1 MSNKSNIEK
10 NKINLERR
18 PADKWEKSAN
28 WDHKYRHQNMS
39 VDVDVWYPML
49 KSITFNTYFIHLTH
63 KEAKAIVHY
72 YLYRYV
78 HQDIFNLEDKN
89 ILINLEKKIDKYFEN
104 FPDLKEG
111 ALFRC
116 TGRSGKDGDVYD
128 NSKIYNEYLSRIK
141 KLTDT
146 PYDQIK
152 DQNLKYTCVPLYNN
166 MKVTN
171 GKELMS
177 VLLTSERLHHD
188 IKDWIIHGGREQIIL
203 RKWDDRLRPQ
213 DEFRVFVKNGKIC
226 AACQYD
232 RYGKYDELIKNKDII
247 EKKIH
252 EFFDKKLKPLMKIK
266 DYAVDLGYINNEIIL
281 IEFSPLIRCTSARL
295 FRWDVNYQEMTSGEG
310 KLTVRESEYEYIDD
324 FLHDWEKAYNCPS
337 VHYDDFFNIKNQTN
351 DNETYFSTIKYYLS
365 YINPINIYI
374 YFFTSKTNND
384 NIETKDN
391 TKIKNINNNK
401 IIFICSVLKEG
412 FYWNKKY
419 IRYDDNKNKFL
430 GEGILKGHIIQIDK
444 NGFGWIVEKE
454 NKKCKGQI
462 FEVDEDDFIDIEY
475 YYGCDDE
482 KMKEIN
488 VELNGDQIKAYAF
501 VVKNIGKELIDERG
515 IIEVEEYDLDMEK
528 KYFNPMQHIIN
539 QQEKYLNMSLDFNV
553 EDRW

>member
-1 MSNKSNIEK
+1 MSIKKNEK
-10 NKINLERR
+10 KNEINLERR

-49 KSITFNTYFIHLTH
+49 KSLSFNTYFIHLSH
-63 KEAKAIVHY
+63 KEAKAIVDY
-72 YLYRYV
+72 YLFRYV
-78 HQDIFNLEDKN
+78 NQKTLFSLEDQY
-89 ILINLEKKIDKYFEN
+89 ILINLEKKIDSYFEK

-116 TGRSGKDGDVYD
+116 TGRIGKDGDVYD
-128 NSKIYNEYLSRIK
+128 NKKILNEYFSRLK
-141 KLTDT
+141 KVTNL
-146 PYDQIK
+146 PYEEIK
-152 DQNLKYTCVPLYNN
+152 DDNLKYTCIPLYNN

-171 GKELMS
+171 GKELLS
-177 VLLTSERLHHD
+177 VLLSSERLHHD
-188 IKDWIIHGGREQIIL
+188 MKDWIIHGGREQIIL
-203 RKWDDRLRPQ
+203 RKWEDRLRPQ

-252 EFFDKKLKPLMKIK
+252 DYFYNKLKPLMKIN
-266 DYAVDLGYINNEIIL
+266 DYAVDLGYINNEMCL

-295 FRWDVNYQEMTSGEG
+295 FRWDANYKEMTEGEG
-310 KLTVRESEYEYIDD
+310 KLTIREKEYEYINE
-324 FLHDWEKAYNCPS
+324 FINDWEKAYKCPS
-337 VHYDDFFNIKNQTN
+337 DHYDNYFIKDKNN
-351 DNETYFSTIKYYLS
+351 NESYFSMLTSFLNYF
-365 YINPINIYI
+365 NPFAN
-374 YFFTSKTNND
+374 
-384 NIETKDN
+384 
-391 TKIKNINNNK
+391 KNENENK
-401 IIFICSVLKEG
+401 IIDSNKNTILNKKIIFVCSVLKDE

-419 IRYDDNKNKFL
+419 IRYDDNKNKLL
-430 GEGILKGHIIQIDK
+430 GEGILNNHIIGIDK

-454 NKKCKGQI
+454 NKRCKGQI
-462 FEVDEDDFIDIEY
+462 IEVDEDDFIDIEY
-475 YYGCDDE
+475 FYGLDDE

-488 VELNGDQIKAYAF
+488 VKLNDKEIKVNAF
-501 VVKNIGKELIDERG
+501 ILKNIPKELIDEKG
-515 IIEVEEYDLDMEK
+515 IIEVEEYDLDMQN
-528 KYFNPMQHIIN
+528 KYFNPMKHIIN

>member
-1 MSNKSNIEK
+1 MINNSKPQNTR
-10 NKINLERR
+10 INLERR
-18 PADKWEKSAN
+18 PADKWEKTAN

-49 KSITFNTYFIHLTH
+49 KSITFNTYFIHLSH

-72 YLYRYV
+72 YVYRNV
-78 HQDIFNLEDKN
+78 NQDIFTIEDQN
-89 ILINLEKKIDKYFEN
+89 ILINLEKKIDKYFDD
-104 FPDLKEG
+104 FPDLKDG

-116 TGRSGKDGDVYD
+116 TGRSGKDGEVYD
-128 NSKIYNEYLSRIK
+128 NNEIFNEYLSRIK
-141 KLTDT
+141 KLTDI
-146 PYDQIK
+146 PYNEIK
-152 DQNLKYTCVPLYNN
+152 DANLKYICIPQYNN
-166 MKVTN
+166 MKVKN
-171 GKELMS
+171 GKELLS
-177 VLLTSERLHHD
+177 VLLTSERLYLD
-188 IKDWIIHGGREQIIL
+188 IKDWVIHGGREQIVL
-203 RKWDDRLRPQ
+203 RKWDNRMRPQ
-213 DEFRVFVKNGKIC
+213 DEFRVFVKGGKIR

-252 EFFDKKLKPLMKIK
+252 EYFDTKLKPLMKIN
-266 DYAVDLGYINNEIIL
+266 DYAVDLGYLGNEIHL

-295 FRWDVNYQEMTSGEG
+295 FRWDANYKEMTEGDG
-310 KLTVRESEYEYIDD
+310 KLTLRDKEYEFISDYVM
-324 FLHDWEKAYNCPS
+324 DWEKAYNCPS
-337 VHYDDFFNIKNQTN
+337 NHYDNYFNRQKQTN
-351 DNETYFSTIKYYLS
+351 NSETYFSTLIKYLS
-365 YINPINIYI
+365 YINPINIYN
-374 YFFTSKTNND
+374 YFFNYDNSENIDNKNYLNNA
-384 NIETKDN
+384 
-391 TKIKNINNNK
+391 KIL
-401 IIFICSVLKEG
+401 FVASVLKDG
-412 FYWNKKY
+412 FYWSKKY
-419 IRYDDNKNKFL
+419 IRYDDNKNKL
-430 GEGILKGHIIQIDK
+430 IGEGVLNGHIIQIDK

-488 VELNGDQIKAYAF
+488 VELNGKEIKVYAF
-501 VVKNIGKELIDERG
+501 VVKNLGKELIDERG

>member
-1 MSNKSNIEK
+1 MTTKINENKNR
-10 NKINLERR
+10 INLERR

-49 KSITFNTYFIHLTH
+49 KSLTFNTYFIHLSH
-63 KEAKAIVHY
+63 KEAKAIVDF
-72 YLYRYV
+72 YLFRYV
-78 HQDIFNLEDKN
+78 NQKTLFTLEDQN
-89 ILINLEKKIDKYFEN
+89 ILINLEKKIDSYFEK

-116 TGRSGKDGDVYD
+116 TGRSGKDGEVYD
-128 NSKIYNEYLSRIK
+128 NNKILNEYYSRLK
-141 KLTDT
+141 KVTNL
-146 PYDQIK
+146 PYEEIK
-152 DQNLKYTCVPLYNN
+152 DYNLKYTCIPLYNN

-171 GKELMS
+171 GKELLS
-177 VLLTSERLHHD
+177 VLLSSERLHHD
-188 IKDWIIHGGREQIIL
+188 MKDWIIHGGREQIIL

-213 DEFRVFVKNGKIC
+213 DEFRVFVKNGNIC

-252 EFFDKKLKPLMKIK
+252 DFFYNKLKPLMKIN
-266 DYAVDLGYINNEIIL
+266 DYAVDLGYINNEMCL

-295 FRWDVNYQEMTSGEG
+295 FRWDENYKEMTEGEG
-310 KLTVRESEYEYIDD
+310 KLTIREKEYEYVNEFIY
-324 FLHDWEKAYNCPS
+324 DWEKAYKGPS
-337 VHYDDFFNIKNQTN
+337 EHYDDLFIKDKNN
-351 DNETYFSTIKYYLS
+351 NNESYFSIFTSFLN
-365 YINPINIYI
+365 YINPFGNKNENKIND
-374 YFFTSKTNND
+374 NND
-384 NIETKDN
+384 NNLNK
-391 TKIKNINNNK
+391 K
-401 IIFICSVLKEG
+401 IIFVCGVLKDE
-412 FYWNKKY
+412 FYWSKKY
-419 IRYDDNKNKFL
+419 IRYDDNKNKLL
-430 GEGILKGHIIQIDK
+430 GEGILNNHIIGIDK
-444 NGFGWIVEKE
+444 NGFGWIIEKQ

-475 YYGCDDE
+475 FYGLDDE
-482 KMKEIN
+482 KLKEIN
-488 VELNGDQIKAYAF
+488 VQLNEKEIKAYAF
-501 VVKNIGKELIDERG
+501 ILKNIPKELIDEKG
-515 IIEVEEYDLDMEK
+515 IIEVEEYDLDMQN

>member
-1 MSNKSNIEK
+1 MNEK
-10 NKINLERR
+10 TKENENSINLERR
-18 PADKWEKSAN
+18 PADSFEKKAN

-78 HQDIFNLEDKN
+78 NKKIFTLEDTN
-89 ILINLEKKIDKYFEN
+89 ILINLEKKIDHYFEIY
-104 FPDLKEG
+104 PDLKDG

-116 TGRSGKDGDVYD
+116 TGRSGKDGEVYD
-128 NSKIYNEYLSRIK
+128 NSKVYNEYLSRLK
-141 KLTDT
+141 KITGL
-146 PYDQIK
+146 PYEEIK
-152 DQNLKYTCVPLYNN
+152 DANLKYSCIPLYNN

-171 GKELMS
+171 GKELLS

-188 IKDWIIHGGREQIIL
+188 MKDWIIHGGREQIVL

-232 RYGKYDELIKNKDII
+232 RYCKYDELINNKDTI
-247 EKKIH
+247 EKKIQD
-252 EFFDKKLKPLMKIK
+252 FFYNKVKPLMKIN
-266 DYAVDLGYINNEIIL
+266 DYAVDLGYINNEMIL

-295 FRWDVNYQEMTSGEG
+295 FRWDINYKEMTEGEG
-310 KLTVRESEYEYIDD
+310 KLTLKEKKDD
-324 FLHDWEKAYNCPS
+324 EIIFFTEEWENAYKVPS
-337 VHYDDFFNIKNQTN
+337 VHYDDFFIKAEN
-351 DNETYFSTIKYYLS
+351 DNKTTLSTIKNYLN
-365 YINPINIYI
+365 YINPINIYKSLFPNKNENI
-374 YFFTSKTNND
+374 EKKNESIVDTNNV
-384 NIETKDN
+384 
-391 TKIKNINNNK
+391 NNK
-401 IIFICSVLKEG
+401 IIFVCSVLKDG
-412 FYWNKKY
+412 FYWSTKY
-419 IRYDDNKNKFL
+419 IRYDDNKNKLL
-430 GEGILKGHIIQIDK
+430 GDGILNNHIIQVDK

-454 NKKCKGQI
+454 NKKCKGQV

-475 YYGCDDE
+475 YYGLDDE
-482 KMKEIN
+482 KMKEVNIQ
-488 VELNGDQIKAYAF
+488 LNDKEIKANAF
-501 VVKNIGKELIDERG
+501 IIKNIDNKLIDEKG
-515 IIEVEEYDLDMEK
+515 IIEVEEYNLDLQN

-539 QQEKYLNMSLDFNV
+539 QQEKYLNMSLDFDV

>member
-1 MSNKSNIEK
+1 MTTKINENKNR
-10 NKINLERR
+10 INLERR

-49 KSITFNTYFIHLTH
+49 KSLTFNTYFIHLSH
-63 KEAKAIVHY
+63 KEAKAIVDF
-72 YLYRYV
+72 YLFRYV
-78 HQDIFNLEDKN
+78 NQKTLFTLEDQN
-89 ILINLEKKIDKYFEN
+89 ILINLEKKIDSYFEK

-116 TGRSGKDGDVYD
+116 TGRSGKDGEVYD
-128 NSKIYNEYLSRIK
+128 NNKILNEYYSRLK
-141 KLTDT
+141 KVTNL
-146 PYDQIK
+146 PYEEIK
-152 DQNLKYTCVPLYNN
+152 DYNLKYTCIPLYNN
-166 MKVTN
+166 MKVTS
-171 GKELMS
+171 GKELLS
-177 VLLTSERLHHD
+177 VLLSSERLHHD
-188 IKDWIIHGGREQIIL
+188 MKDWIIHGGREQIIL

-252 EFFDKKLKPLMKIK
+252 DFFYNKLKPLMKIN
-266 DYAVDLGYINNEIIL
+266 DYAVDLGYINNEMCL

-295 FRWDVNYQEMTSGEG
+295 FRWDENYKEMTEGEG
-310 KLTVRESEYEYIDD
+310 KLTIREKEYEYVNEFIY
-324 FLHDWEKAYNCPS
+324 DWEKAYKGPS
-337 VHYDDFFNIKNQTN
+337 EHYDDFFIKDNNNN
-351 DNETYFSTIKYYLS
+351 DSYFSIFTSFLN
-365 YINPINIYI
+365 YINPFGNKNENKIND
-374 YFFTSKTNND
+374 NND
-384 NIETKDN
+384 NNLNK
-391 TKIKNINNNK
+391 K
-401 IIFICSVLKEG
+401 IIFVCGVLKDE
-412 FYWNKKY
+412 FYWSKKY
-419 IRYDDNKNKFL
+419 IRYDDNTNKLL
-430 GEGILKGHIIQIDK
+430 GEGILNNHIIGIDK

-475 YYGCDDE
+475 FYGLDDE
-482 KMKEIN
+482 KLKEIN
-488 VELNGDQIKAYAF
+488 VQLNEKEIKAYAF
-501 VVKNIGKELIDERG
+501 ILKNIPKELIDEKG
-515 IIEVEEYDLDMEK
+515 IIEVEEYDLDMQN